1 MASGELEL
9 DAARNVSLILRPW
22 EGLGTVDADLRASL
36 FVALGAALLSA
47 LVGIAAGVAAGWL
60 LARALIFGAVM
71 GGAALGIAKLAR
83 TFLPGLI
90 PDGSGED
97 GEKAFPSGAADA
109 LAGSRVDIVL
119 PGGEAESL
127 DAGAG
132 AEEAELAEEA
142 LAAGAEP
149 RPAEEPS
156 LEGGESPS
164 EPASSAAPAMPSAR
178 IGSGGDARQPEG
190 ADDLDVLPDLDGFTD
205 SFAAAEFSSSGG
217 AQAPARAA
225 PEDSA
230 SSRTSDA
237 LDPASLAK
245 AVRTILKRDQKG

>member
-1 MASGELEL
+1 MAAGELEL

-36 FVALGAALLSA
+36 FVALGAFLLSA
-47 LVGIAAGVAAGWL
+47 LVGALAGVSVGWL
-60 LARALIFGAVM
+60 LLRALIFGAVM
-71 GGAALGIAKLAR
+71 GAAALGVARLAR

-90 PDGSGED
+90 PDRDGDGGEQ
-97 GEKAFPSGAADA
+97 AFPAGSAEAP
-109 LAGSRVDIVL
+109 AGSRVDIVL
-119 PGGEAESL
+119 PGGEDEADSIDAE
-127 DAGAG
+127 AG

-142 LAAGAEP
+142 RPADGDGEP

-156 LEGGESPS
+156 LMEDRGP
-164 EPASSAAPAMPSAR
+164 AAPAMPSAH
-178 IGSGGDARQPEG
+178 IGSDRDARAPEG
-190 ADDLDVLPDLDGFTD
+190 IDDLDVLPDLDGFTD

-217 AQAPARAA
+217 TPAAVRAA
-225 PEDSA
+225 PEDSG